1 MFKFQMLCDTVTR
14 LIEAR
19 I

>member
-1 MFKFQMLCDTVTR
+1 MFKFQMVCDFVTS